1 MQRNRARTRRWIATI
16 LLVSSA
22 AWLVGCQMSELGQM
36 VDRARGWV
44 QTRVDR
50 TPGRETGT
58 LVASGAIQADEIR
71 IASELGGR
79 IVELQVEPGDQVVQ
93 GDLLILLDD
102 TPLQVKLREAEAAVA
117 VAEAHLKQVQ
127 AGPQAAEVDAARAA
141 LAQARAM
148 RDGQEAAW
156 KNARQALENPQA
168 LDAQI
173 AEAQTTADL
182 AEQGV
187 AQGEAQLAKEQ
198 LIRDQKREGSMERDI
213 AEWQVVAAEE
223 QLASARADLEAART
237 LLNGL
242 WAIRNQP
249 LGLIVQARVA
259 EGGYRVTEAGVGVAE
274 ARLADLMAG
283 PSAPEVTVAERALD
297 LERAKAAAVRAQQR
311 RFRLTSPVDGIV
323 LEQVLHAGELAAP
336 TATILTIANL
346 EQVTLTV
353 YVPATEVGHVQLG
366 QPVRVAVDSFPGR
379 EFEGRVAH
387 IGEEPEFTPRNV
399 TTQEERVNTFYAVEV
414 ELDNPDGLLKPGMP
428 ADATF

>member
-1 MQRNRARTRRWIATI
+1 
-16 LLVSSA
+16 
-22 AWLVGCQMSELGQM
+22 MSELGQM
-36 VDRARGWV
+36 VDRAREWV

-50 TPGRETGT
+50 APGRETET
-58 LVASGAIQADEIR
+58 LVASGTIQADEIR
-71 IASELGGR
+71 VASELGGR
-79 IVELQVEPGDQVVQ
+79 IVELEVEPGDQVVQ

-127 AGPQAAEVDAARAA
+127 AGPRAAEVDAARAA
-141 LAQARAM
+141 LAQARAV

-156 KNARQALENPQA
+156 KSARQALEDPQA

-173 AEAQTTADL
+173 AEAQTQVDL
-182 AEQGV
+182 AEQG
-187 AQGEAQLAKEQ
+187 AALAEAQLAKEQ

-259 EGGYRVTEAGVGVAE
+259 EGQYRVTEAGVGVAE
-274 ARLADLMAG
+274 AGLADLVAG
-283 PSAPEVTVAERALD
+283 PSAPEVTVAEHALA
-297 LERAKAAAVRAQQR
+297 LERAKAAAIRAQQR

-336 TATILTIANL
+336 TATILTIADL
-346 EQVTLTV
+346 EQLTLTV

-366 QPVRVAVDSFPGR
+366 QSVRVAVDSFPGR

-387 IGEEPEFTPRNV
+387 ISEEPEFTPRNV

-414 ELDNPDGLLKPGMP
+414 ELDNPDGQLKPGMP

>member
-50 TPGRETGT
+50 TPGRETGA

-117 VAEAHLKQVQ
+117 VAEARLLQVQ
-127 AGPQAAEVDAARAA
+127 AGPRAAEVDAARAA

-148 RDGQEAAW
+148 RDGQETAW
-156 KNARQALENPQA
+156 RNARQALENPQA

-173 AEAQTTADL
+173 AEAQTRADL

-223 QLASARADLEAART
+223 QLASARADLEAAHI

-249 LGLIVQARVA
+249 LGLIVQAGVA

-274 ARLADLMAG
+274 AGLADLMAG

-336 TATILTIANL
+336 TATILTIADL